1 MGIVVQVVVLVGI
14 VVQVVVLVLEGIV
27 HTCYLITAVLPLA
40 TIMDDSCGVDT
51 DMSTITLIE
60 ISKVRFLFQMLY
72 IFLWREGYFGLYFS
86 ASCIRV

>member
-1 MGIVVQVVVLVGI
+1 MGIVVQVVVLGGNCCPGGGTGPRGNCAYMLFVA
-14 VVQVVVLVLEGIV
+14 
-27 HTCYLITAVLPLA
+27 AVLPLA